1 MKNHVEHV
9 SSKVS
14 RRLRAFVWYA
24 IMPHAESPA
33 LNRYTLQSCS
43 YYLTMLMLRG
53 GGGVGDLRGVLLRV
67 TPPIEARNSNY
78 ITEEHLK

>member
-1 MKNHVEHV
+1 MRTFLENESHVEHV

-53 GGGVGDLRGVLLRV
+53 GKGGISEGCC
-67 TPPIEARNSNY
+67 
-78 ITEEHLK
+78 